1 MILIDDYVKFHPRGK
16 TQEAKLVDIRN
27 NLVKL
32 DDDLKSVDC
41 QKELETN
48 SWIHQKVFK
57 DLPLYWQNKFSEDE
71 DEYIRK
77 EGNRWKA
84 LFKLIKDEAFRIETK
99 LAHRLDPKINDSSH
113 DSSSKSILDFSKLPK
128 KLQKQVNA
136 ALTKYDGG
144 GKSPGVQDS
153 SSKSSFNS
161 TGKRT
166 VKKSARFNEFAAKIG
181 KCPECDE
188 IHSYV
193 SRARR
198 EEFVSGSL
206 LACDTFKKYDIN
218 KKAATVAKHKACAI
232 CLSWSHQRDSCHRP
246 RE

>member
-1 MILIDDYVKFHPRGK
+1 MPKFKGEFRDYIDWKNEFKESILPHFDDKKGVRLLNEHSPKETELRNCSTVAEAWILLDSKYANPHLISTILIDDYVKFQPRGK

-77 EGNRWKA
+77 EGNRWNA

-99 LAHRLDPKINDSSH
+99 LAHRLDPKINESSH
-113 DSSSKSILDFSKLPK
+113 DSSSKSSLDFSKLPK
-128 KLQKQVNA
+128 KLQRQVNA

-144 GKSPGVQDS
+144 GKSPGAQDS
-153 SSKSSFNS
+153 SSKSSFNPA
-161 TGKRT
+161 GKRT
-166 VKKSARFNEFAAKIG
+166 ARFDYG
-181 KCPECDE
+181 K
-188 IHSYV
+188 
-193 SRARR
+193 
-198 EEFVSGSL
+198 
-206 LACDTFKKYDIN
+206 
-218 KKAATVAKHKACAI
+218 
-232 CLSWSHQRDSCHRP
+232 
-246 RE
+246 